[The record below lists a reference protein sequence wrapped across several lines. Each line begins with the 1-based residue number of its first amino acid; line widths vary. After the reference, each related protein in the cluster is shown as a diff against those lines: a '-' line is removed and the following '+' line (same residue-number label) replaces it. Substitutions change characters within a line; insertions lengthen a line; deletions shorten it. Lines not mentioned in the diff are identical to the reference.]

1 MSIHISSNN
10 IGKTTYLVL
19 VICMLF
25 FVFDGKAQQDAQKVY
40 DSVMELSISRKEK
53 IEIFKS
59 KILHEN
65 YTDKKTHAAVCYLV
79 AKELCLKVDKASGI
93 PFLKKELALRKKH
106 VSSNKDLIAKTYYN
120 LGYFNWIQ
128 KKYNLMF
135 TYQDS
140 LLSYVS
146 VKGSLCGKAYDMMA
160 RVYKDKGDY
169 QRSLD
174 YFKQSETILKKA
186 NDKKSLLGTY
196 INKLSLYVDQEYKMN
211 PKDFKAL
218 ELEVLNLAGEV
229 KANDKQR
236 LMILFNLGTIL
247 YNNQENEAS
256 LAYYNKS
263 MPIAEKLE
271 DSLRIAQVYTNT
283 ALIYVK
289 NEETDE
295 ALLLNEKALLFAVND
310 ANEKSIIYDNLGDF
324 YVKLK
329 QHEKGLKHHNKAINE
344 LLPFDWETKE
354 NLPEYKKIINSPFRK
369 DVLGYLIDKQN
380 AWLKFYDFTNDQKY
394 LLAAEETLQL
404 IDKTIDYVYFESKE
418 KISKLFW
425 RKEGAALYI
434 NAVKICFLLNKP
446 AKAFYYIEKNKG
458 VLLLDNI
465 SAFSAK
471 RMAKLPQE
479 VIDKDY
485 ELQKKVKTLEQEI
498 ISKTVQDSVKENYFV
513 AKEAYYKY
521 VTSIEKEYP
530 EYYQYRT
537 SLPILS
543 TENVQENLVKNEV
556 VIAYIFGEEIGY
568 VLLMDQKTVQLYQ
581 LNELEALET
590 KLTEFQ
596 KLYAKPFETTRE
608 ATQFQEQGNEIYREL
623 MPFRND
629 TIYQK
634 AKKLIVIPD
643 GMVNS
648 LPLEILPTTTT
659 QSLNDS
665 YLIQQKEISYCYSFS
680 LDAQNELKPS
690 KTKSTSTSFMLTKF
704 KDAAL
709 TTLTVSPT
717 KVFDNATHIN
727 EKATKASFLK
737 SYNEAS
743 EVYVSS
749 HAGNTNDIPWLA
761 MFDGKVY
768 PNELFLL
775 NNPKEL
781 VVLNAC
787 KTSAGIFKEGEGVFS
802 LTRAFLNSGSKSV
815 VSSLW
820 NLNETAGMEILN
832 TFRTKLQLSQT
843 KSKALQNAKLAYL
856 EKHKNTSQSSPY
868 YWGGIV
874 LTGNTDVLPTP
885 INYWKTIGLALAGI
899 IIFFLYFKYRKH
911 TRGIE
916 NVEF

>member
-1 MSIHISSNN
+1 MSIQIPINSSTL
-10 IGKTTYLVL
+10 KHTLL
-19 VICMLF
+19 AICMLF
-25 FVFDGKAQQDAQKVY
+25 FVFEGKAQHDVQKVY

-53 IEIFKS
+53 IELFKS

-65 YTDKKTHAAVCYLV
+65 YTDKKTHADVCYLV
-79 AKELCLKVDKASGI
+79 VKLCNKVDKASAI
-93 PFLKKELALRKKH
+93 PFLKKELVLRKKH
-106 VSSNKDLIAKTYYN
+106 VTSNEDLIARTYYN
-120 LGYFNWIQ
+120 LGYFHWTQ
-128 KKYNLMF
+128 EKYNEVI

-146 VKGSLCGKAYDMMA
+146 VKDKRCGKAYNIMGI
-160 RVYKDKGDY
+160 VYKDKGDY

-174 YFKQSETILKKA
+174 YFKQSEAILKKV
-186 NDKKSLLGTY
+186 NDKRSLLRTY
-196 INKLSLYVDQEYKMN
+196 INKLSLYADQKYN
-211 PKDFKAL
+211 ITPRDFKAL
-218 ELEVLNLAGEV
+218 ELEVLNLADEV
-229 KANDKQR
+229 KATDEQR
-236 LMILFNLGTIL
+236 LMILFNLGAIL
-247 YNNQENEAS
+247 YNNQENETA
-256 LAYYNKS
+256 LVYNNKS
-263 MPIAEKLE
+263 LPIAEKLE
-271 DSLRIAQVYTNT
+271 DSLLIAQIYTNT
-283 ALIYVK
+283 ALIHVK
-289 NEETDE
+289 NGETDE

-310 ANEKSIIYDNLGDF
+310 ADQQSTIHDNLGDL

-344 LLPFDWETKE
+344 LLPFDWRTEE
-354 NLPEYKKIINSPFRK
+354 NLPEYERIKISPDCK
-369 DVLGYLIDKQN
+369 NILGYLIDKQN
-380 AWLKFYDFTNDQKY
+380 AWLAYYEHANDEKY

-418 KISKLFW
+418 KLSKLFW
-425 RKEGAALYI
+425 RKEGAKLYI

-458 VLLLDNI
+458 ILLLDNI

-479 VIDKDY
+479 VIDKEY
-485 ELQKKVKTLEQEI
+485 ELQRKVKALEQKL
-498 ISKTVQDSVKENYFV
+498 ISKIGQDSIKESYFV
-513 AKEAYYKY
+513 AKETYYKY
-521 VTSIEKEYP
+521 ITSIEEEYP

-543 TENVQENLVKNEV
+543 TKDVQENLEENEV
-556 VIAYIFGEEIGY
+556 VVAYILGEEIGY
-568 VLLMDQKTVQLYQ
+568 VLLMDQKTTQLYP
-581 LNELEALET
+581 LNHLDTLET

-596 KLYAKPFETTRE
+596 KLYAKPFETALE
-608 ATQFQEQGNEIYREL
+608 ATQFQQQGNEIYQKL
-623 MPFRND
+623 LPFRND
-629 TIYQK
+629 SSYQK
-634 AKKLIVIPD
+634 ARKLIIIPD
-643 GMVNS
+643 GMINS

-659 QSLNDS
+659 QNLHDT

-680 LDAQNELKPS
+680 LDAQNELKHS
-690 KTKSTSTSFMLTKF
+690 KVKPASTSFMLTKF
-704 KDAAL
+704 KDSTL

-717 KVFDNATHIN
+717 ELFDNATHIN
-727 EKATKASFLK
+727 ENATKASFLK

-743 EVYVSS
+743 QVYVSS

-761 MFDGKVY
+761 MYDGKVY
-768 PNELFLL
+768 PNELYLL
-775 NNPKEL
+775 NYPKEL

-832 TFRTKLQLSQT
+832 TFRANLKSLQT

-856 EKHKNTSQSSPY
+856 EKYKNTSQSSPY

-874 LTGNTDVLPTP
+874 LTGNTDALPTP
-885 INYWKTIGLALAGI
+885 FNYWWLLGIGLLVI
-899 IIFFLYFKYRKH
+899 IAAFLYFKYWK
-911 TRGIE
+911 GVSFE
-916 NVEF
+916 AKS